1 MRPMQPQLCL
11 KNMFVLTKFVPTKL
25 VPIMALLLIVPALS
39 GAAGDGARKSGEWE
53 ISVTVK
59 GQSAFTSKVCIDSA
73 SDDIAAAAGGGV
85 VQSGCEQAQAQS
97 DGQHI
102 TIRSVCKQGNSTVTT
117 TGSLSGDLE
126 TAYQGKVVK
135 NYSPPLYGRTEVE
148 STVEGRYL
156 GGCS

>member
-1 MRPMQPQLCL
+1 MKPIRSLLRQ
-11 KNMFVLTKFVPTKL
+11 KTRL
-25 VPIMALLLIVPALS
+25 VPLVVLLLLVPALS
-39 GAAGDGARKSGEWE
+39 TAADGGARKSGEWE

-59 GQSAFTSKVCIDSA
+59 GQSTFTSKVCIDSG
-73 SDDIAAAAGGGV
+73 SDDIAAAAGGGAA
-85 VQSGCEQAQAQS
+85 QSGCEETKTETDAGGIS
-97 DGQHI
+97 
-102 TIRSVCKQGNSTVTT
+102 IRSVCKQGNSTVTT

-126 TAYQGKVVK
+126 TAYQGKVIK